1 MKLNLNGYTI
11 WIGFTR
17 IKKCMQKLAYFEIIF
32 FYNFQQYQELSQC
45 GITERVATFLFKV
58 HDIRVFAYCFAW
70 IVVFLAHIYVF
81 IIFFA
86 FIQDLY
92 FYLTMFV
99 HVYLAFIYFYCK
111 VNLFNITLILLGII
125 WNSYVLSLLNSM
137 IILYVF
143 AATFCAFPKMKS
155 KTLVCVVLC
164 QLVVLTWLT
173 PAQGKGLLSNL
184 MKQAETLSHGL
195 DLASKVGDI
204 G

>member
-1 MKLNLNGYTI
+1 MVIRYGLVLLELKNVCKN
-11 WIGFTR
+11 WR
-17 IKKCMQKLAYFEIIF
+17 ILRLFF

-70 IVVFLAHIYVF
+70 LVVFLAHIYVF

-99 HVYLAFIYFYCK
+99 YLAFIYFYCK
-111 VNLFNITLILLGII
+111 FNLFNITLILLGII